1 MCSRL
6 KGMGSVNM
14 PRQCAARSAPSR
26 RCFTVPRAG
35 GITPRLDPRQRDS
48 PLTARRPSDLLLDLQ
63 LRQYRGSLAFTGEPA
78 QGAEEVAG
86 TKRRRVMKRAA
97 NTAVIALLA
106 LVALAGASAAVP
118 SSVTAAGLIYACV
131 NNSSGTIHVVSET
144 GACSNNEVR
153 LVWANQDQVGAL
165 QQAVATLQ
173 AQIAAAGHALTS
185 PNGQYSVGVA
195 DDGIVLEGPGVSIR
209 LDAGDPASP
218 TPTVTVSGRPSRWR
232 PVERSRS
239 KARLSTST
247 ELA

>member
-1 MCSRL
+1 
-6 KGMGSVNM
+6 
-14 PRQCAARSAPSR
+14 
-26 RCFTVPRAG
+26 
-35 GITPRLDPRQRDS
+35 
-48 PLTARRPSDLLLDLQ
+48 
-63 LRQYRGSLAFTGEPA
+63 LAFTGEPA

-218 TPTVTVSGRPSRWR
+218 TPTVTVSGTDVFVVADKTTQVMSGTDTRIRSGTTIQ
-232 PVERSRS
+232 VEASGTVS
-239 KARLSTST
+239 IKGATVDIN
-247 ELA
+247 